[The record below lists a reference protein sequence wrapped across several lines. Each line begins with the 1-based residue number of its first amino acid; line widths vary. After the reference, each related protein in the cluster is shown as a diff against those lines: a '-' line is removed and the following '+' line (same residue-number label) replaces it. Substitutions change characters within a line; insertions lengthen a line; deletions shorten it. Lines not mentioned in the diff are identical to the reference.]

1 MIGFDKAGKK
11 FGTLD
16 AVKEFSM
23 TIKDEEILGLLG
35 PNGAG
40 KTTLML
46 MMGTVYRPTS
56 GKISVNGLD
65 VVQHPNDVRR
75 MIGIAF
81 QDPRV
86 DGILGAFDVL
96 NWHLKM
102 TTNLDKVEREDR
114 VEKVLKAVDLWEARN
129 KRTWLMSGGMRKKV
143 EDCKVLAQRPK
154 IAVFDEPTA
163 FLDVPSRLLMWK
175 MIRELR
181 DEGSTVIVATNMMDE
196 AERLSDRV
204 AIVNLGRLV
213 AIDTPEQLKSKTK
226 GGEVLELTLGDGQE
240 CPTDLLTQFSE
251 VQDVSQENNKVTV
264 YLSGGRLLLPKIV
277 ETLTNRGIKI
287 DSVQRGHLGRCLP
300 QLYWSQTRMSY
311 RFPVRLQGCSFRS
324 PRGTSRLSFEP
335 HG

>member
-1 MIGFDKAGKK
+1 
-11 FGTLD
+11 
-16 AVKEFSM
+16 M
-23 TIKDEEILGLLG
+23 TIQDEEILGLLG

-65 VVQHPNDVRR
+65 VVQHPNDVRKI
-75 MIGIAF
+75 IGIAF

-114 VEKVLKAVDLWEARN
+114 VEKVLRAVDLWDARN

-204 AIVNLGRLV
+204 AIVNLGKLV
-213 AIDTPEQLKSKTK
+213 AIDTPEQLKGKTK
-226 GGEVLELTLGDGQE
+226 GGEVLELTVGNGQE
-240 CPTDLLTQFSE
+240 FPRECLTQFSE
-251 VQDVSQENNKVTV
+251 VQEVNQENNKVTV

-277 ETLTNRGIKI
+277 ETLTNRGVKI
-287 DSVQRGHLGRCLP
+287 DSVHLKEVTLEDVFLNYTGH
-300 QLYWSQTRMSY
+300 
-311 RFPVRLQGCSFRS
+311 RL
-324 PRGTSRLSFEP
+324 E
-335 HG
+335 

>member
-1 MIGFDKAGKK
+1 MIGFDKAGKR

-23 TIKDEEILGLLG
+23 TIQDGEILGLLG

-65 VVQHPNDVRR
+65 VVQHPNDVRK

-114 VEKVLKAVDLWEARN
+114 VEKVLRAVDLWDARN

-204 AIVNLGRLV
+204 AIVNLGKLV
-213 AIDTPEQLKSKTK
+213 AIDAPEQLKGKTK
-226 GGEVLELTLGDGQE
+226 GGEVLELTVGNGQE
-240 CPTDLLTQFSE
+240 FPRECLTQFSE
-251 VQDVSQENNKVTV
+251 VQEVNQENNKVTV

-277 ETLTNRGIKI
+277 ETLTNRGVKI
-287 DSVQRGHLGRCLP
+287 DSVHLKEVTLEDVFLNYTGH
-300 QLYWSQTRMSY
+300 
-311 RFPVRLQGCSFRS
+311 RL
-324 PRGTSRLSFEP
+324 E
-335 HG
+335 

>member
-1 MIGFDKAGKK
+1 LIGFDKAGKR

-23 TIKDEEILGLLG
+23 TIQDEEILGLLG

-65 VVQHPNDVRR
+65 VVQHPNDVRK

-81 QDPRV
+81 QDPRI

-102 TTNLDKVEREDR
+102 TTSLEKEEREAR
-114 VEKVLKAVDLWEARN
+114 VEKVLRAVELWDARN

-213 AIDTPEQLKSKTK
+213 AIDTPEQLKSKTR
-226 GGEVLELTLGDGQE
+226 GGEVLELTLGDGQD
-240 CPTDLLTQFSE
+240 CPADLLTQFSE

-277 ETLTNRGIKI
+277 ETLTNRGVKI
-287 DSVQRGHLGRCLP
+287 DSVHLKEVTLEDVFLNYTGH
-300 QLYWSQTRMSY
+300 
-311 RFPVRLQGCSFRS
+311 RL
-324 PRGTSRLSFEP
+324 E
-335 HG
+335 

>member
-1 MIGFDKAGKK
+1 MIGFDKAGKR

-16 AVKEFSM
+16 AVKDFSM
-23 TIKDEEILGLLG
+23 MIHDEEILGLLG

-102 TTNLDKVEREDR
+102 TTNLDKVERENR
-114 VEKVLKAVDLWEARN
+114 VEKVLRAVDLWDARN

-204 AIVNLGRLV
+204 AIVNLGKLV
-213 AIDTPEQLKSKTK
+213 AIDTPEQLKGRTK
-226 GGEVLELTLGDGQE
+226 GGEILELTVRNGPEFPPE
-240 CPTDLLTQFSE
+240 CLTQFSE

-277 ETLTNRGIKI
+277 ETLTNRGVKI
-287 DSVQRGHLGRCLP
+287 DSVHLKEVTLEDVFLNYTGH
-300 QLYWSQTRMSY
+300 
-311 RFPVRLQGCSFRS
+311 RL
-324 PRGTSRLSFEP
+324 E
-335 HG
+335 

>member
-1 MIGFDKAGKK
+1 MITFDKAGKR

-16 AVKEFSM
+16 AVKDFSLD
-23 TIKDEEILGLLG
+23 IRDREIFGLLG

-56 GKISVNGLD
+56 GTISVDGLD
-65 VVQHPNDVRR
+65 VIRHPNDVRK

-86 DGILGAFDVL
+86 DGILNAFDVL

-102 TTNLDKVEREDR
+102 TTGLSKEERAER
-114 VEKVLKAVDLWEARN
+114 VEQVLRAVDLWDARK

-213 AIDTPEQLKSKTK
+213 ATDSPERLKGSTK
-226 GGEVLELTLGDGQE
+226 GGEVLELVVGNGE
-240 CPTDLLTQFSE
+240 EFPRDLLTQFSE
-251 VQDVSQENNKVTV
+251 VQDVSQTENKVTV
-264 YLSGGRLLLPKIV
+264 YLSSGRLLLPKIV
-277 ETLTNRGIKI
+277 ETLANGGVKI
-287 DSVQRGHLGRCLP
+287 DSVHLKEVTLEDVFLNYTGQRL
-300 QLYWSQTRMSY
+300 
-311 RFPVRLQGCSFRS
+311 
-324 PRGTSRLSFEP
+324 E
-335 HG
+335 

>member
-1 MIGFDKAGKK
+1 MFQGNTALIGFDKAGKR

-23 TIKDEEILGLLG
+23 TIQDEEILGLLG

-65 VVQHPNDVRR
+65 VVQHPNDVRK

-102 TTNLDKVEREDR
+102 TTNLDKAEREDR
-114 VEKVLKAVDLWEARN
+114 VEKVLRAVDLWDARN

-204 AIVNLGRLV
+204 AIVNLGKLV

-226 GGEVLELTLGDGQE
+226 GGEVLELTVGNGQE
-240 CPTDLLTQFSE
+240 FPRECLTQFTE
-251 VQDVSQENNKVTV
+251 IQDVNQENNRVIV

-277 ETLTNRGIKI
+277 ETLTNRGVKI
-287 DSVQRGHLGRCLP
+287 DSVHLKEVTLEDVFLNYTGH
-300 QLYWSQTRMSY
+300 
-311 RFPVRLQGCSFRS
+311 RL
-324 PRGTSRLSFEP
+324 E
-335 HG
+335 

>member
-1 MIGFDKAGKK
+1 MFQGNTALIGFDKAGKR

-23 TIKDEEILGLLG
+23 TIQDEEILGLLG

-65 VVQHPNDVRR
+65 VVQHPNDVRK

-102 TTNLDKVEREDR
+102 TTNLDKAEREDR
-114 VEKVLKAVDLWEARN
+114 VEKVLRAVDLWEARN

-204 AIVNLGRLV
+204 AIVNLGKLV
-213 AIDTPEQLKSKTK
+213 AIDAPEQLKGKTK
-226 GGEVLELTLGDGQE
+226 GGEVLELTVGNGQE
-240 CPTDLLTQFSE
+240 FPRECLTQFSE
-251 VQDVSQENNKVTV
+251 VQDVKQENNKVTV

-277 ETLTNRGIKI
+277 ETLTNRGVKI
-287 DSVQRGHLGRCLP
+287 DSVHLKEVTLEDVFLNYTGH
-300 QLYWSQTRMSY
+300 
-311 RFPVRLQGCSFRS
+311 RL
-324 PRGTSRLSFEP
+324 E
-335 HG
+335 

>member
-1 MIGFDKAGKK
+1 
-11 FGTLD
+11 
-16 AVKEFSM
+16 M
-23 TIKDEEILGLLG
+23 TIHDEEILGLLG

-65 VVQHPNDVRR
+65 VVQHPNDVRK

-96 NWHLKM
+96 NWHLKV
-102 TTNLDKVEREDR
+102 TTHLDKVEREAR
-114 VEKVLKAVDLWEARN
+114 VEKVLRAVDLWDARN

-204 AIVNLGRLV
+204 AIVNLGKLV
-213 AIDTPEQLKSKTK
+213 AIDTPEQLKGRTK
-226 GGEVLELTLGDGQE
+226 GGEVLELTVGNGQE
-240 CPTDLLTQFSE
+240 FPRECLTQFSE
-251 VQDVSQENNKVTV
+251 VQDVNQENNKVTV

-277 ETLTNRGIKI
+277 ETLTNRGVKI
-287 DSVQRGHLGRCLP
+287 DSVHLKEVTLEDVFLNYTGH
-300 QLYWSQTRMSY
+300 
-311 RFPVRLQGCSFRS
+311 RL
-324 PRGTSRLSFEP
+324 E
-335 HG
+335 

>member
-1 MIGFDKAGKK
+1 LIGFDKAGKR

-23 TIKDEEILGLLG
+23 TIQDEEILGLLG

-65 VVQHPNDVRR
+65 VVQHPNDVRK
-75 MIGIAF
+75 MMGIAF

-102 TTNLDKVEREDR
+102 TTNLNKVEREDR
-114 VEKVLKAVDLWEARN
+114 VEKVLRAVDLWDARN

-213 AIDTPEQLKSKTK
+213 AIDTPEQLKSKTR

-240 CPTDLLTQFSE
+240 CPADLLTQFSE

-277 ETLTNRGIKI
+277 ETLTNRGVKI
-287 DSVQRGHLGRCLP
+287 DSVHLKEVTLEDVFLNYTGH
-300 QLYWSQTRMSY
+300 
-311 RFPVRLQGCSFRS
+311 RLD
-324 PRGTSRLSFEP
+324 
-335 HG
+335 

>member
-1 MIGFDKAGKK
+1 MIGFDKAGKR

-65 VVQHPNDVRR
+65 VVQHPNDVRK

-86 DGILGAFDVL
+86 DGILGASDVL

-102 TTNLDKVEREDR
+102 TTNLDKAERETR
-114 VEKVLKAVDLWEARN
+114 VKKVLKAVDLWEARN

-251 VQDVSQENNKVTV
+251 VQDVTQESNKVTI

-277 ETLTNRGIKI
+277 ETLTNRGVKI
-287 DSVQRGHLGRCLP
+287 DSVHLKEVTLEDVFLNYTGH
-300 QLYWSQTRMSY
+300 
-311 RFPVRLQGCSFRS
+311 RL
-324 PRGTSRLSFEP
+324 E
-335 HG
+335 

>member
-1 MIGFDKAGKK
+1 LIGFDGAGKR

-16 AVKEFSM
+16 AVKDFSM
-23 TIKDEEILGLLG
+23 TIQDEEILGLLG

-65 VVQHPNDVRR
+65 VVQHPNDVRK

-114 VEKVLKAVDLWEARN
+114 VEKVLRAVDLWDARN

-196 AERLSDRV
+196 AERHSDRV

-213 AIDTPEQLKSKTK
+213 AIDTPEQLKGKTK
-226 GGEVLELTLGDGQE
+226 GGEVLELTVGNGQE
-240 CPTDLLTQFSE
+240 FPRECLTQFSE
-251 VQDVSQENNKVTV
+251 VQDVKQENNKVTV

-277 ETLTNRGIKI
+277 ETLTNRGVKI
-287 DSVQRGHLGRCLP
+287 DSVHLKEVTLEDVFLNYTGH
-300 QLYWSQTRMSY
+300 
-311 RFPVRLQGCSFRS
+311 RL
-324 PRGTSRLSFEP
+324 E
-335 HG
+335 

>member
-1 MIGFDKAGKK
+1 MISFEKAGKR

-23 TIKDEEILGLLG
+23 NIQDEEILGLLG

-56 GKISVNGLD
+56 GRILVNGLD
-65 VVQHPNDVRR
+65 VVQHSNDVRK

-102 TTNLDKVEREDR
+102 TTTLEKNQREKR
-114 VEKVLKAVDLWEARN
+114 VEEVLRAVDLWDARK

-143 EDCKVLAQRPK
+143 EDCKVLAQRPR

-181 DEGSTVIVATNMMDE
+181 DGGSTIIVATNMMDE

-204 AIVNLGRLV
+204 AIANLGRLV
-213 AIDTPEQLKSKTK
+213 AIDTPEKLKGKTK
-226 GGEVLELTLGDGQE
+226 GGEVLELTIGDDQK
-240 CPTDLLTQFSE
+240 CPEDLLSGMSD
-251 VQDVSQENNKVTV
+251 VQDVSQTGNRVTV
-264 YLSGGRLLLPKIV
+264 YLSSGRLLLPKIV
-277 ETLTNRGIKI
+277 ETLTSSGIKI
-287 DSVQRGHLGRCLP
+287 ASVHLKEVTLEDVFLNYTGQRL
-300 QLYWSQTRMSY
+300 
-311 RFPVRLQGCSFRS
+311 
-324 PRGTSRLSFEP
+324 E
-335 HG
+335 

>member
-1 MIGFDKAGKK
+1 M
-11 FGTLD
+11 
-16 AVKEFSM
+16 
-23 TIKDEEILGLLG
+23 
-35 PNGAG
+35 
-40 KTTLML
+40 
-46 MMGTVYRPTS
+46 
-56 GKISVNGLD
+56 D
-65 VVQHPNDVRR
+65 VVQHPNDVRK

-102 TTNLDKVEREDR
+102 TTTLGKVEREAR
-114 VEKVLKAVDLWEARN
+114 VEKVLRAVDLWDARN

-251 VQDVSQENNKVTV
+251 VRDVSQENNKVTV
-264 YLSGGRLLLPKIV
+264 YLSEGRLLLPKIV
-277 ETLTNRGIKI
+277 ETLTNRGLKI
-287 DSVQRGHLGRCLP
+287 DSVHLKEVTLEDVFLNYTGH
-300 QLYWSQTRMSY
+300 
-311 RFPVRLQGCSFRS
+311 RL
-324 PRGTSRLSFEP
+324 E
-335 HG
+335 

>member
-1 MIGFDKAGKK
+1 MIGFDRAGKR

-23 TIKDEEILGLLG
+23 TIQDEEILGLLG

-65 VVQHPNDVRR
+65 VVQHPNDVRK

-114 VEKVLKAVDLWEARN
+114 VEKVLRAVDLWDARN

-204 AIVNLGRLV
+204 AIVNLGKLV
-213 AIDTPEQLKSKTK
+213 AIDTPEQLKGKTK
-226 GGEVLELTLGDGQE
+226 GGEVLELTVGNGQE
-240 CPTDLLTQFSE
+240 FPRECLTQFSE
-251 VQDVSQENNKVTV
+251 VQEVNQENNKVTV

-277 ETLTNRGIKI
+277 ETLTNRGVKI
-287 DSVQRGHLGRCLP
+287 DSVHLKEVTLEDVFLNYTGH
-300 QLYWSQTRMSY
+300 
-311 RFPVRLQGCSFRS
+311 RL
-324 PRGTSRLSFEP
+324 E
-335 HG
+335 

>member
-1 MIGFDKAGKK
+1 LISFDKAGKR
-11 FGTLD
+11 FGTID

-23 TIKDEEILGLLG
+23 TIQDEEILGLLG

-65 VVQHPNDVRR
+65 VVQHPNDVRK

-114 VEKVLKAVDLWEARN
+114 VEKVLRAVDLWDARN

-204 AIVNLGRLV
+204 AIVNLGNLV
-213 AIDTPEQLKSKTK
+213 AIDAPEQLKGKTK
-226 GGEVLELTLGDGQE
+226 GGEVLELTVGNGQE
-240 CPTDLLTQFSE
+240 FPRECLTQFSE
-251 VQDVSQENNKVTV
+251 VQEVNQENNKVTV

-277 ETLTNRGIKI
+277 ETLTNRGVKI
-287 DSVQRGHLGRCLP
+287 DSVHLKEVTLEDVFLNYTGH
-300 QLYWSQTRMSY
+300 
-311 RFPVRLQGCSFRS
+311 RL
-324 PRGTSRLSFEP
+324 E
-335 HG
+335 

>member
-1 MIGFDKAGKK
+1 LIGFDRAGKR

-23 TIKDEEILGLLG
+23 TIQDEEILGLLG

-65 VVQHPNDVRR
+65 VVQHPNDVRKI
-75 MIGIAF
+75 IGIAF

-114 VEKVLKAVDLWEARN
+114 VEKVLRAVDLWDARN

-204 AIVNLGRLV
+204 AIVNLGKLV
-213 AIDTPEQLKSKTK
+213 AIDTPEQLKGKTK
-226 GGEVLELTLGDGQE
+226 GGEVLELTVGNGQE
-240 CPTDLLTQFSE
+240 FPRECLTQFSE
-251 VQDVSQENNKVTV
+251 VQDVSQEDNKVTV

-277 ETLTNRGIKI
+277 ETLTNRGVKI
-287 DSVQRGHLGRCLP
+287 DSVHLKEVTLEDVFLNYTGH
-300 QLYWSQTRMSY
+300 
-311 RFPVRLQGCSFRS
+311 RL
-324 PRGTSRLSFEP
+324 E
-335 HG
+335 

>member
-1 MIGFDKAGKK
+1 LIGFDKAGKR

-23 TIKDEEILGLLG
+23 TIHDEEILGLLG

-65 VVQHPNDVRR
+65 VVQHPNDVRK

-102 TTNLDKVEREDR
+102 TTNLDKVERENR
-114 VEKVLKAVDLWEARN
+114 VEKVLRAVDLWDARN

-213 AIDTPEQLKSKTK
+213 AIDTPQQLKGKTK
-226 GGEVLELTLGDGQE
+226 GGEVLELTIGDGQE
-240 CPTDLLTQFSE
+240 LPRELLTQFSE
-251 VQDVSQENNKVTV
+251 VQDVSQENNRVTV

-277 ETLTNRGIKI
+277 ETLTNRGIKV
-287 DSVQRGHLGRCLP
+287 DSVHLKEVTLEDVFLNYTGHKL
-300 QLYWSQTRMSY
+300 
-311 RFPVRLQGCSFRS
+311 
-324 PRGTSRLSFEP
+324 E
-335 HG
+335 

>member
-1 MIGFDKAGKK
+1 MFQGNTALIGFDKAGKR

-23 TIKDEEILGLLG
+23 TIQDEEILGLLG

-65 VVQHPNDVRR
+65 VVQHPNDVRK

-114 VEKVLKAVDLWEARN
+114 VEKVLRAVDLWDARN

-204 AIVNLGRLV
+204 AIVNLGKLV

-226 GGEVLELTLGDGQE
+226 GGEVLELTVGNGQE
-240 CPTDLLTQFSE
+240 FPRECLTQFTE
-251 VQDVSQENNKVTV
+251 IQDVNQENNRVIV

-277 ETLTNRGIKI
+277 ETLTNRGVKI
-287 DSVQRGHLGRCLP
+287 DSVHLKEVTLEDVFLNYTGH
-300 QLYWSQTRMSY
+300 
-311 RFPVRLQGCSFRS
+311 RL
-324 PRGTSRLSFEP
+324 E
-335 HG
+335 

>member
-1 MIGFDKAGKK
+1 MIGFDKAGKR

-23 TIKDEEILGLLG
+23 NIQDEEILGLLG

-65 VVQHPNDVRR
+65 VVQHPNDVRK

-114 VEKVLKAVDLWEARN
+114 VEKVLRAVDLWDARN
-129 KRTWLMSGGMRKKV
+129 KRDLV
-143 EDCKVLAQRPK
+143 
-154 IAVFDEPTA
+154 DERRNA
-163 FLDVPSRLLMWK
+163 
-175 MIRELR
+175 E
-181 DEGSTVIVATNMMDE
+181 EG
-196 AERLSDRV
+196 
-204 AIVNLGRLV
+204 
-213 AIDTPEQLKSKTK
+213 
-226 GGEVLELTLGDGQE
+226 
-240 CPTDLLTQFSE
+240 
-251 VQDVSQENNKVTV
+251 
-264 YLSGGRLLLPKIV
+264 
-277 ETLTNRGIKI
+277 
-287 DSVQRGHLGRCLP
+287 
-300 QLYWSQTRMSY
+300 
-311 RFPVRLQGCSFRS
+311 
-324 PRGTSRLSFEP
+324 
-335 HG
+335 

>member
-1 MIGFDKAGKK
+1 MVLIGFDKAGKR

-65 VVQHPNDVRR
+65 VVQHPNDVRK

-102 TTNLDKVEREDR
+102 TTNLDKAERETR

-251 VQDVSQENNKVTV
+251 VQDVTQESNKVTI

-277 ETLTNRGIKI
+277 ETLTNRGVKI
-287 DSVQRGHLGRCLP
+287 DSVHLKEVTLEDVFLNYTGH
-300 QLYWSQTRMSY
+300 
-311 RFPVRLQGCSFRS
+311 RL
-324 PRGTSRLSFEP
+324 E
-335 HG
+335 

>member
-1 MIGFDKAGKK
+1 LIGFDKAGKR

-16 AVKEFSM
+16 AVREFSM
-23 TIKDEEILGLLG
+23 TIQDEEILGLLG

-65 VVQHPNDVRR
+65 VVQHPNDVRK

-102 TTNLDKVEREDR
+102 TTSLEKAEREAR
-114 VEKVLKAVDLWEARN
+114 VEKVLRAVDLWEARN

-277 ETLTNRGIKI
+277 ETLTNRGVRI
-287 DSVQRGHLGRCLP
+287 DSVHLKEVTLEDVFLNYTGH
-300 QLYWSQTRMSY
+300 
-311 RFPVRLQGCSFRS
+311 RL
-324 PRGTSRLSFEP
+324 E
-335 HG
+335 

>member
-1 MIGFDKAGKK
+1 MIGFDKAGKR

-23 TIKDEEILGLLG
+23 TIQDEEILGLLG

-65 VVQHPNDVRR
+65 VVQHPNDVRK

-114 VEKVLKAVDLWEARN
+114 VEKVLRAVDLWDARN

-204 AIVNLGRLV
+204 AIVNLGKLV
-213 AIDTPEQLKSKTK
+213 AIDTPEQLKGKTK
-226 GGEVLELTLGDGQE
+226 GGEVLELTVGNGQE
-240 CPTDLLTQFSE
+240 FPRECLTQFSE
-251 VQDVSQENNKVTV
+251 VQEVKQENNKVTV

-277 ETLTNRGIKI
+277 ETLTNRGVKI
-287 DSVQRGHLGRCLP
+287 DSVHLKEVTLEDVFLNYTGH
-300 QLYWSQTRMSY
+300 
-311 RFPVRLQGCSFRS
+311 RL
-324 PRGTSRLSFEP
+324 E
-335 HG
+335 

>member
-1 MIGFDKAGKK
+1 MIGFDKAGKR

-56 GKISVNGLD
+56 GRISVNGLD
-65 VVQHPNDVRR
+65 VVQHPNDVRK

-102 TTNLDKVEREDR
+102 TTNLDKADRESR

-213 AIDTPEQLKSKTK
+213 AIDTPEQLKGKTK
-226 GGEVLELTLGDGQE
+226 GGEVLELTVGNGQE
-240 CPTDLLTQFSE
+240 FPRECLTQFSE

-277 ETLTNRGIKI
+277 ETLTNRGVKI
-287 DSVQRGHLGRCLP
+287 DSVHLKEVTLEDVFLNYTGH
-300 QLYWSQTRMSY
+300 
-311 RFPVRLQGCSFRS
+311 RLK
-324 PRGTSRLSFEP
+324 
-335 HG
+335 

>member
-1 MIGFDKAGKK
+1 MIGFDKAGKR

-23 TIKDEEILGLLG
+23 TIQDEEILGLLG

-65 VVQHPNDVRR
+65 VVQHPNDVRK

-114 VEKVLKAVDLWEARN
+114 VEKVLRAVDLWDARN

-175 MIRELR
+175 MIRALR
-181 DEGSTVIVATNMMDE
+181 SEGSTVIVATNMMDE

-204 AIVNLGRLV
+204 AIVNLGKLV
-213 AIDTPEQLKSKTK
+213 AIDAPEQLKGKTK
-226 GGEVLELTLGDGQE
+226 GGEVLELTVGNGQE
-240 CPTDLLTQFSE
+240 FPRECLTQFSE
-251 VQDVSQENNKVTV
+251 VQEVNQENNKVTV

-277 ETLTNRGIKI
+277 ETLTNRGVKI
-287 DSVQRGHLGRCLP
+287 DSVHLKEVTLEDVFLNYTGH
-300 QLYWSQTRMSY
+300 
-311 RFPVRLQGCSFRS
+311 RL
-324 PRGTSRLSFEP
+324 E
-335 HG
+335 

>member
-1 MIGFDKAGKK
+1 MISFDNAGKR
-11 FGTLD
+11 FGNLD
-16 AVKEFSM
+16 AVREFSL
-23 TIKDEEILGLLG
+23 TIHDEEILGLLG

-56 GKISVNGLD
+56 GRISVNGLD
-65 VVQHPNDVRR
+65 VLDHPNDVRKL
-75 MIGIAF
+75 IGIAF

-102 TTNLDKVEREDR
+102 TTKLDSDEREER
-114 VEKVLKAVDLWEARN
+114 VEKVLRAVDLWEARN

-143 EDCKVLAQRPK
+143 EDCKVLAQRPR

-213 AIDTPEQLKSKTK
+213 AIDTPQTLKGKTK
-226 GGEVLELTLGDGQE
+226 GGEVLELTVGNGSE
-240 CPTDLLTQFSE
+240 FPRELLTQFSE
-251 VQDVSQENNKVTV
+251 VQDVTQEENKVTV
-264 YLSGGRLLLPKIV
+264 FLSSGRLLLPKIV
-277 ETLTNRGIKI
+277 ETLTSRGVKI
-287 DSVQRGHLGRCLP
+287 DSVHLKEVTLEDVFLNYTGQRL
-300 QLYWSQTRMSY
+300 
-311 RFPVRLQGCSFRS
+311 
-324 PRGTSRLSFEP
+324 E
-335 HG
+335 

>member
-1 MIGFDKAGKK
+1 MSIH
-11 FGTLD
+11 
-16 AVKEFSM
+16 
-23 TIKDEEILGLLG
+23 DEEILGLLG

-65 VVQHPNDVRR
+65 VVQHPNDVRK

-102 TTNLDKVEREDR
+102 TTSLDRAEREAR
-114 VEKVLKAVDLWEARN
+114 VEKVLRAVDLWDARK

-204 AIVNLGRLV
+204 AIVNLGKLV

-226 GGEVLELTLGDGQE
+226 GGEVLELTVGNGQE
-240 CPTDLLTQFSE
+240 FPRECLTQFSE
-251 VQDVSQENNKVTV
+251 VQDVNQENNKVTV

-277 ETLTNRGIKI
+277 ETLTDRGVKI
-287 DSVQRGHLGRCLP
+287 DSVHLKEVTLEDVFLNYTGH
-300 QLYWSQTRMSY
+300 
-311 RFPVRLQGCSFRS
+311 RL
-324 PRGTSRLSFEP
+324 E
-335 HG
+335 

>member
-1 MIGFDKAGKK
+1 MIGFDKAGKR

-16 AVKEFSM
+16 AVKEFSL
-23 TIKDEEILGLLG
+23 TINDEEILGLLG

-56 GKISVNGLD
+56 GRISVNGLD

-102 TTNLDKVEREDR
+102 TTTLEKQEREAR
-114 VEKVLKAVDLWEARN
+114 VEKVLRAVDLWDARN

-204 AIVNLGRLV
+204 AIVNLGKLV
-213 AIDTPEQLKSKTK
+213 AIDTAEKLKAKTK
-226 GGEVLELTLGDGQE
+226 GGEILELTVVNGQE
-240 CPTDLLTQFSE
+240 FPRESLRQFSE
-251 VQDVSQENNKVTV
+251 VQDVNQENNKVTV

-277 ETLTNRGIKI
+277 ETLTNQGVKI
-287 DSVQRGHLGRCLP
+287 DSVHLKEVTLEDVFLNYTGH
-300 QLYWSQTRMSY
+300 
-311 RFPVRLQGCSFRS
+311 RL
-324 PRGTSRLSFEP
+324 E
-335 HG
+335 

>member
-1 MIGFDKAGKK
+1 MITFDKAGKK

-16 AVKEFSM
+16 AVKDFSLD
-23 TIKDEEILGLLG
+23 IRDGEILGLLG

-65 VVQHPNDVRR
+65 VVRNPNDIRKQ
-75 MIGIAF
+75 IGIAF

-102 TTNLDKVEREDR
+102 TTTLGKEERAQR
-114 VEKVLKAVDLWEARN
+114 VQEVLEAVDLWDARK

-143 EDCKVLAQRPK
+143 EDCKVLAQRPG

-181 DEGSTVIVATNMMDE
+181 DQGSTVIVATNMMDE

-204 AIVNLGRLV
+204 AIVNRGKLV
-213 AIDTPEQLKSKTK
+213 AFDSPEKLKRSTK
-226 GGEVLELTLGDGQE
+226 GAEVLELTLSDGLE
-240 CPTDLLTQFSE
+240 VTHEFLAEFRE
-251 VQDVSQENNKVTV
+251 VQDVSQTGNRVSV
-264 YLSGGRLLLPKIV
+264 YLTSGRLLLPKIV
-277 ETLTNRGIKI
+277 ETLTNRGVKI
-287 DSVQRGHLGRCLP
+287 DSVHLKEVTLEDVFLNYTG
-300 QLYWSQTRMSY
+300 QT
-311 RFPVRLQGCSFRS
+311 L
-324 PRGTSRLSFEP
+324 E
-335 HG
+335 

>member
-1 MIGFDKAGKK
+1 LISFEKAGKR

-16 AVKEFSM
+16 AVKDFSLE
-23 TIKDEEILGLLG
+23 IRDQEILGLLG

-56 GKISVNGLD
+56 GAISVNGLD
-65 VVQHPNDVRR
+65 VVKHPNDVRKL
-75 MIGIAF
+75 IGIAF

-102 TTNLDKVEREDR
+102 TTTLGKEERAERVER
-114 VEKVLKAVDLWEARN
+114 VLRTVDLWDARK

-143 EDCKVLAQRPK
+143 EDCKVLAQRPT

-181 DEGSTVIVATNMMDE
+181 DQGSTVIVATNMMDE
-196 AERLSDRV
+196 AERLSERV
-204 AIVNLGRLV
+204 AIVNRGKLV
-213 AIDTPEQLKSKTK
+213 AIDSTDKLKSTTK
-226 GGEVLELTLGDGQE
+226 GGEVLELTVGDGQKVPQE
-240 CPTDLLTQFSE
+240 LLFLFSE
-251 VQDVSQENNKVTV
+251 VQDVAQTGNKVSI
-264 YLSGGRLLLPKIV
+264 YLTSGRLLLSKIV
-277 ETLTNRGIKI
+277 ETLTNRGVKI
-287 DSVQRGHLGRCLP
+287 DSVHLKEVTLEDVFLNYTG
-300 QLYWSQTRMSY
+300 QT
-311 RFPVRLQGCSFRS
+311 L
-324 PRGTSRLSFEP
+324 E
-335 HG
+335 

>member
-1 MIGFDKAGKK
+1 LIGFDGAGKR

-23 TIKDEEILGLLG
+23 TIQDEEILGLLG

-65 VVQHPNDVRR
+65 VVQLPNDVRK

-102 TTNLDKVEREDR
+102 TTNFNKVEREDR
-114 VEKVLKAVDLWEARN
+114 VEKVLRAVDLWDARN

-204 AIVNLGRLV
+204 AIVNLGKLV
-213 AIDTPEQLKSKTK
+213 AIDTPEQLKGKTK
-226 GGEVLELTLGDGQE
+226 GGEVLELTVGNGQE
-240 CPTDLLTQFSE
+240 FPRECLTQFSE

-277 ETLTNRGIKI
+277 ETLTNRGVKI
-287 DSVQRGHLGRCLP
+287 DSVHLKEVTLEDVFLNYTGH
-300 QLYWSQTRMSY
+300 
-311 RFPVRLQGCSFRS
+311 RL
-324 PRGTSRLSFEP
+324 E
-335 HG
+335 

>member
-1 MIGFDKAGKK
+1 VIVLIDFDKAGKR

-23 TIKDEEILGLLG
+23 TIQNEEILGLLG

-65 VVQHPNDVRR
+65 VVQHPNDVRK

-102 TTNLDKVEREDR
+102 TTTLDKAEREAR
-114 VEKVLKAVDLWEARN
+114 VEKVLRAVELWDARN

-226 GGEVLELTLGDGQE
+226 GGEVLELTLGDGQQ

-251 VQDVSQENNKVTV
+251 VRDVNQENNKVTV

-277 ETLTNRGIKI
+277 ETLTNRGVKI
-287 DSVQRGHLGRCLP
+287 DSVHLKEVTLEDVFLNYTGH
-300 QLYWSQTRMSY
+300 
-311 RFPVRLQGCSFRS
+311 RL
-324 PRGTSRLSFEP
+324 E
-335 HG
+335 

>member
-1 MIGFDKAGKK
+1 MIGFDKAGKR

-16 AVKEFSM
+16 AVREFSM
-23 TIKDEEILGLLG
+23 TIRDEEILGLLG

-65 VVQHPNDVRR
+65 VVQHPNDVRK

-114 VEKVLKAVDLWEARN
+114 VEKVLRAVDLWDARN

-240 CPTDLLTQFSE
+240 CPADLLTQFSE

-277 ETLTNRGIKI
+277 ETLTNRGVKI
-287 DSVQRGHLGRCLP
+287 DSVHLKEVTLEDVFLNYTGHKL
-300 QLYWSQTRMSY
+300 
-311 RFPVRLQGCSFRS
+311 
-324 PRGTSRLSFEP
+324 E
-335 HG
+335 